1 MRSANWAGCL
11 NEITP
16 RAGCQRGQPEASLQ
30 LPEAVLVGLGAVATL
45 NETVFQQLLA
55 RCQLLAAEAN
65 GNFKM
70 NHYQKVRMK
79 GI

>member
-1 MRSANWAGCL
+1 
-11 NEITP
+11 
-16 RAGCQRGQPEASLQ
+16 
-30 LPEAVLVGLGAVATL
+30 VLVGLGAVATL

-55 RCQLLAAEAN
+55 RCQLLAAEAK